1 MSHRHP
7 PPTEADLAALADGS
21 ISPRR
26 REPLLER
33 VRQSSELSEELSQQQ
48 RAVAM
53 TRAIDVQAPAE
64 LHERI
69 AQLGASAPARRRP
82 RPRLLLGGG
91 LVCSVGVIVAALV
104 IAFSAGTHRPSS
116 FARISALTLAPAT
129 MGAPPES
136 RANGTQLAVTVR
148 SVPFPYWGERFGWH
162 ATGSRVDHIADHTV
176 TTVFYESP
184 SSQRIGYAILDGT
197 GETPHGG
204 TVVGRGGV
212 WFTLLH
218 SNGVV
223 SVTWRRAGDQ
233 CVISG
238 RDVSAATLLR
248 LASWKDRQAT

>member
-33 VRQSSELSEELSQQQ
+33 VRQSSELSQQQ

-91 LVCSVGVIVAALV
+91 LVCSVGVIVAAL
-104 IAFSAGTHRPSS
+104 
-116 FARISALTLAPAT
+116 
-129 MGAPPES
+129 
-136 RANGTQLAVTVR
+136 
-148 SVPFPYWGERFGWH
+148 
-162 ATGSRVDHIADHTV
+162 
-176 TTVFYESP
+176 
-184 SSQRIGYAILDGT
+184 
-197 GETPHGG
+197 
-204 TVVGRGGV
+204 
-212 WFTLLH
+212 
-218 SNGVV
+218 
-223 SVTWRRAGDQ
+223 
-233 CVISG
+233 
-238 RDVSAATLLR
+238 
-248 LASWKDRQAT
+248 